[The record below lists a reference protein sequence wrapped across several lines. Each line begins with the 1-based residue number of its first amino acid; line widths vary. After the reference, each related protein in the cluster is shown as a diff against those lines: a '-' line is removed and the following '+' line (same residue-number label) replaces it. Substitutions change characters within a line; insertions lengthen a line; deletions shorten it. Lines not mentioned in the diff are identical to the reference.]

1 MSSLPELKIMRTAA
15 ARAELRMRLGRAVA
29 ILPATLLG
37 ALGLAALVLCVRKV
51 LPERLSERA
60 AWWMLAAAGCALL
73 AALAV
78 ALLRRLPPLA
88 GAIALDRHHG
98 LRGRLPNALEFA
110 ARPGDGRPALAEA
123 AIDDA
128 CQHVRDLSPRRAVPI
143 VWPRGVGLT
152 LLVALAV
159 VGLALLEVHRV
170 ADLPPPLPVAKL
182 EPLVLPPDDVEL
194 FKQALEE
201 LKHEEHTPEVQNAI
215 EKFNALVEDI
225 ANRRLN
231 RSEAF
236 RRMEE
241 IEHELSEGQKA
252 SALALQEAL
261 KETAAELKKSELSE
275 PLAKTLEQNQLPE
288 AEKQLKELAES
299 LRRKGKQKGNDQE
312 LERLRKALEAA
323 AEKKKEALEAI
334 NEKRAE
340 LRQDLLKK
348 KKHEQPDGGAPEDQ
362 EQKLLEKKEREL
374 ERLDRESERR
384 EQAAR
389 ALSKLDRDLAKA
401 AEDLMRDLGQ
411 AAQDLEQ
418 AAEDI
423 NRLEQQQMSDK
434 DKEELRQRIE
444 ELRELIRQQGQGG
457 QKRMA
462 RMMRFGQKARGQ
474 GGKGQ
479 GQKDRDGQG
488 QSEGD
493 LKQDKGGGAD
503 GEDKMLVI
511 GPGGQPIPMPGQGS
525 QGSGSQGSEGREQ
538 GGQPGEPGG
547 KGIGHEAG
555 ADPKGKNATDPKMST
570 EDVQA
575 EGLDTKQ
582 GATNAQVILA
592 AADRGFQGRP
602 YKRVYR
608 EYRTVAEDQIN
619 KEDIPDG
626 FRFYVRRYFQL
637 IRPRA

>member
-1 MSSLPELKIMRTAA
+1 MRSSPELQIIRTAA

-29 ILPATLLG
+29 ILPSALLG
-37 ALGLAALVLCVRKV
+37 ALGLAAVVLSVRKV
-51 LPERLSERA
+51 LPERLSERGA
-60 AWWMLAAAGCALL
+60 RWMLVAVGCALL
-73 AALAV
+73 GALAV
-78 ALLRRLPPLA
+78 AALRRLPPLA

-110 ARPGDGRPALAEA
+110 ARPGVEQPALAEA

-128 CQHVRDLSPRRAVPI
+128 CQRARALSPRRAVPI
-143 VWPRGVGLT
+143 AWPRGVGLT
-152 LLVALAV
+152 ALVALAV
-159 VGLALLEVHRV
+159 VALAVLEVHRV
-170 ADLPPPLPVAKL
+170 ADTKAPPPVAQL

-194 FKQALEE
+194 FKQALDE

-288 AEKQLKELAES
+288 AEKQLKQLAES

-348 KKHEQPDGGAPEDQ
+348 KKAEHPDGGAPEDQ

-411 AAQDLEQ
+411 AAEDLEQ

-423 NRLEQQQMSDK
+423 NRLEQEQMSDK
-434 DKEELRQRIE
+434 DKEELRQRLE

-488 QSEGD
+488 QSDGD
-493 LKQDKGGGAD
+493 LKQDKSGGAD
-503 GEDKMLVI
+503 GEEKMLVI

-637 IRPRA
+637 IRPRE